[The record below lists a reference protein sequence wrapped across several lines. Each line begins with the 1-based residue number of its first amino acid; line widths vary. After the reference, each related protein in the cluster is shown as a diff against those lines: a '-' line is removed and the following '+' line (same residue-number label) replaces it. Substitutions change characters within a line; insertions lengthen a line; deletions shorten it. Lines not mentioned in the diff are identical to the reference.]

1 MFTIQFLN
9 IFSNGKNGIL
19 PNILHA
25 IGHTPMV
32 RLNRIPQA
40 EGIECEI
47 CKFSL

>member
-1 MFTIQFLN
+1 MFTKTVLN
-9 IFSNGKNGIL
+9 IFSNGKSGIL

-47 CKFSL
+47 CKLLL